1 MKTEAETRI
10 ELAACYR
17 LAARHGWDEL
27 VSTHISARVP
37 GSSDILLNP
46 MGLMFD
52 EVTASSLVRVCE
64 DGSIADDPTGLGYN
78 AGGFITHSQLHRG
91 RADAECVV
99 HLHPQ
104 AAVAMSCRPEG
115 LLPITDDA
123 ALIVADLAYHD
134 YEDGPK
140 HLAEPEG
147 LLHSFADRN
156 YMLQRNHG
164 AFTIGTSISQA
175 WLRMYALTR
184 ACEVQ
189 IMAMA
194 HDGAIDTVPAPSADP
209 ELTAKR
215 NTKAARVGNLGW
227 TALLRR
233 LDREEPDYRD

>member
-1 MKTEAETRI
+1 MKSEQETRI

-37 GSSDILLNP
+37 GSDDILLNP

-52 EVTASSLVRVCE
+52 EVTASNLVRV
-64 DGSIADDPTGLGYN
+64 DPAGNVVSDVTGLGYN
-78 AGGFITHSQLHRG
+78 QGGFITHSQLHRG

-123 ALIVADLAYHD
+123 ALIVDALGYHAW
-134 YEDGPK
+134 EDGPT
-140 HLAEPEG
+140 HLAKPEG
-147 LLHSFADRN
+147 LLHSFAGKQ
-156 YMLQRNHG
+156 YLLQRNHG
-164 AFTIGTSISQA
+164 AFTIGASIAQA
-175 WLRMYALTR
+175 WLRMYGLVR

-189 IMAMA
+189 LMAQG
-194 HDGAIDTVPAPSADP
+194 HDGAVDTVPPPSTDP
-209 ELTAKR
+209 DLVAKR
-215 NTKAARVGNLGW
+215 ERKAERVGGLGW
-227 TALLRR
+227 AALLRR
-233 LDREEPDYRD
+233 LDREQPDYRN